1 MRGDVREGAVGHVA
15 GGWRRLFYAESRT
28 KFVGR
33 VYRSCASKRAPTN
46 RRRSVCMS
54 AWDFD
59 REIRLARMRQCLAH
73 NIEASL
79 FFEKTLSSL
88 Y

>member
-1 MRGDVREGAVGHVA
+1 
-15 GGWRRLFYAESRT
+15 
-28 KFVGR
+28 
-33 VYRSCASKRAPTN
+33 
-46 RRRSVCMS
+46 MS